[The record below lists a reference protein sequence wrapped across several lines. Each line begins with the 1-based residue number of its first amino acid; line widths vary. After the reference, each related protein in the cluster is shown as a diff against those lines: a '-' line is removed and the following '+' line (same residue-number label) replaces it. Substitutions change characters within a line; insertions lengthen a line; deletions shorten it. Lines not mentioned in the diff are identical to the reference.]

1 MPTWMSGLSSGTAI
15 AIGILLMILG
25 VIAVAVGIGGGIA
38 KMIRDF
44 RDTPAASA
52 DGDPFEALEKLIK
65 ALTAFLEALIKA
77 PVWLSLVVVGFA
89 LVTFGAWLTGAA

>member
-1 MPTWMSGLSSGTAI
+1 
-15 AIGILLMILG
+15 MILG